1 MVGITARNGNNINC
15 YNIFICL
22 FTILDLKM
30 SFYSFFVKSNFLFC
44 RFIGPGGG
52 RSDRLKDIHT
62 KNLIP
67 VELNSYLCRSARIMS
82 SFYEKLGK
90 PQIAESYRNWGNSVQ
105 EAIENI
111 LWNETH
117 GAWFDYN
124 IIQGSQRTE
133 KENFYPSNIAPLW
146 AECYQ

>member
-1 MVGITARNGNNINC
+1 MTMCEALKKYKDGTVQDIK
-15 YNIFICL
+15 FIC
-22 FTILDLKM
+22 
-30 SFYSFFVKSNFLFC
+30 FVEIVLQISNFLFC
-44 RFIGPGGG
+44 RFIGPDGG
-52 RSDRLKDIHT
+52 RSDRLKDIHA

-82 SFYEKLGK
+82 YFYEKLER
-90 PQIAESYRNWGNSVQ
+90 PQNAELYRKWGNSIQ
-105 EAIENI
+105 DAMENV

-124 IIQGSQRTE
+124 IIQGSQRIE

-146 AECYQ
+146 AECYP